1 MEEVNTPPPTVP
13 PLRHDGALVCTEQEA
28 TYHHPVRQGVGKE
41 AQAAG
46 GGGAAG
52 EFGEGLSGLRV
63 TIGDR
68 DIV

>member
-1 MEEVNTPPPTVP
+1 MT
-13 PLRHDGALVCTEQEA
+13 PLRHAGALVCTEQEA
-28 TYHHPVRQGVGKE
+28 PCHHPVHQGGGKE

-68 DIV
+68 VIV